1 MIISPAFLTDFMRL
15 KLLIYTAIVIAEI
28 ACGYA
33 GFWQGV
39 YLFKPL
45 IMLSLL
51 FWTSKYRILYPW
63 LWIGMWFGLGGDVF
77 LMIRGKDLFVAGL
90 GSFLVMQIFY
100 IIAFSKTFTPTG
112 KAELRSTWWWLTL
125 PFALYALAFLVI
137 LHPPLTQ
144 SVDKQGLWIP
154 VVAYSICLCS
164 MGAMAALRKGSV
176 NSASYAW
183 VLVGAILFIASDSGI
198 AVNKFLHRFEGSTL
212 FVMTTYSAAQWL
224 IVWGMIKKESR
235 FQ

>member
-1 MIISPAFLTDFMRL
+1 MLIFLTFLTDFMRL
-15 KLLIYTAIVIAEI
+15 KLLIFLVIVVAEI
-28 ACGYA
+28 ASGYA

-51 FWTSKYRILYPW
+51 FWTFEYRASYPW

-100 IIAFSKTFTPTG
+100 ILAFSKTLTPTG
-112 KAELRSTWWWLTL
+112 KAQLRSTWWWLTL
-125 PFALYALAFLVI
+125 PFALYALVFLVI

-144 SVDKQGLWIP
+144 SADKQGLWIP
-154 VVAYSICLCS
+154 VVAYSICLCT
-164 MGAMAALRKGSV
+164 MGAAAVLRKGSV

-183 VLVGAILFIASDSGI
+183 VLVGAVLFIASDSGI

-224 IVWGMIKKESR
+224 IVWGIIKKESR

>member
-1 MIISPAFLTDFMRL
+1 MRL
-15 KLLIYTAIVIAEI
+15 KLFIYTVIVVAEI
-28 ACGYA
+28 ASGYG

-51 FWTSKYRILYPW
+51 FWTFEYRTSYPL

-100 IIAFSKTFTPTG
+100 ILAFLKTIPLSK
-112 KAELRSTWWWLTL
+112 KKQWWYTI
-125 PFALYALAFLVI
+125 PFALYAVAFLAV
-137 LHPPLTQ
+137 LYTPLTQ
-144 SVDKQGLWIP
+144 NSTTRGLWLP

-164 MGAMAALRKGSV
+164 MGAVAAFRKGAVSSV
-176 NSASYAW
+176 SYAW
-183 VLVGAILFIASDSGI
+183 VVVGAILFIASDSGI
-198 AVNKFLHRFEGSTL
+198 AVNKFLQPFEASTL
-212 FVMTTYSAAQWL
+212 FVMTTYAAAQWL
-224 IVWGMIKKESR
+224 IVWGMVKE
-235 FQ
+235 